1 MNGTRVQRTAA
12 GTSRAAHLVRADR
25 PSSASRACR
34 GRHASHTPC
43 PRDGCR
49 SPVLVAH
56 SRVPVNESVLSRNN
70 VNVFGEGTQPML
82 FAHGFGCD
90 QNMWRFVTP
99 AFADDY
105 KIVLFDYVGAGKSDV
120 SAYDRNKYRNL
131 NGYAQDVL
139 DVCQALEL
147 ENVIF
152 VGHSVSS
159 MVGVLAAI

>member
-56 SRVPVNESVLSRNN
+56 SRVPVNESVLRRNN
-70 VNVFGEGTQPML
+70 VNVSGRGTQPML

-99 AFADDY
+99 AFDEY
-105 KIVLFDYVGAGKSDV
+105 RTILFDHVGAGGLDV
-120 SAYDRNKYRNL
+120 SAYDRDKYSSL
-131 NGYAQDVL
+131 QGYAADVL
-139 DVCQALEL
+139 E
-147 ENVIF
+147 I
-152 VGHSVSS
+152 
-159 MVGVLAAI
+159 